1 MLERQQ
7 TGLLPIDKTLDGFY
21 QGRAYLLTGPKNC
34 GKTTMAFHF
43 LNAGLQKGEVCL
55 HVTEEN
61 KENTLI
67 RAEHAGFDL
76 LPFLN
81 DESLTILEYHPPSG
95 IPFNPAEGFR
105 SMGELIHRFDCQRL
119 VLDPVTP
126 WLTGTGLEHIPA
138 LVDNLIRALE
148 QLGVTTL
155 MTLPMPASRAAHQVR
170 QAIEQRVIGSF
181 ELDVVEERDPE
192 VPTRFEFRFRKVL
205 ALSPPFPIWP
215 YRMIP
220 EHGLVFEPREDL
232 SGGSEFR
239 LPTEQNDSKI
249 AERIPPLAKP
259 KEGKEQCGLRMSQM
273 PIFTSGSDAPPKAG
287 DPNQDGG
294 GFSGR
299 PKVAPAQRAEKPE
312 DSHSAGSG
320 TTAIRFSEYFFE

>member
-1 MLERQQ
+1 MLDRQQ

-81 DESLTILEYHPPSG
+81 DESLTILEYNPPSG

-181 ELDVVEERDPE
+181 ELDVIEERDPE
-192 VPTRFEFRFRKVL
+192 IPTRFEFRFRKVL

-215 YRMIP
+215 YRMSP
-220 EHGLVFEPREDL
+220 EHGLLFEPREEM
-232 SGGSEFR
+232 SEGLELR
-239 LPTEQNDSKI
+239 SPKDQHGSKI

-273 PIFTSGSDAPPKAG
+273 PIFATGSDSPLKGIESKPAG
-287 DPNQDGG
+287 GL
-294 GFSGR
+294 FSS
-299 PKVAPAQRAEKPE
+299 KLKEAPAQKAEKPE
-312 DSHSAGSG
+312 DSHSAGFKASG
-320 TTAIRFSEYFFE
+320 IRFSEFFFE